1 MYICRFR
8 PSNIDEPIEWEDV
21 SSLAPS
27 SYARK
32 KNVFMKGAI
41 HWVAYKKEDE
51 THQRNS
57 VLFYNVKTEDF
68 SEMNFPSSI
77 EVTVASNY
85 LLGGEE
91 FKVDI
96 STTDQS
102 IQLVVGSF
110 LHDTGFDIWIMN
122 KYGNPISWSKRSHIS
137 PFTIPRNTDYRLN
150 ECLPEQTWMDR
161 LSNRQIDFDD
171 KLDEPLGIRNGEA
184 VWWKTKKGFLAL
196 HDAATRNIRY
206 APNIRHTQVE
216 GLQLFPDPMFVAKY
230 KESLVLLPEV
240 HFQISTNPLS
250 RPLPPLLDGLPT
262 AVQKEISV
270 LNQHNEKLVG
280 VLHDTRSREI
290 VVLCHGFKSSKDFN
304 ILVNLASAMEKESIS
319 AFRFNFPGNGESEG
333 LFQYGNY
340 CREVDDL
347 HSVVKYFNGESR
359 KVTTILGHREGGN
372 VVLLYASMHHDVQTV
387 INLSGCYNLKE
398 GIAEHLGKDFE
409 AAIKKYG
416 YIDVKNVAGN
426 SDYRVTEKSLM
437 DLLATNMDEAYVQ
450 IDKNCRVLTVHGS
463 ADIISSEDAL
473 EFNKIS
479 NHKSHIIQGATHCY
493 MLMSHQDELTTA
505 VLSFIKE
512 DQLQN

>member
-262 AVQKEISV
+262 AAVQKEISV

-290 VVLCHGFKSSKDFN
+290 VVLCHGFKSSKDRGFFVVVVVVRFLDVN
-304 ILVNLASAMEKESIS
+304 I
-319 AFRFNFPGNGESEG
+319 
-333 LFQYGNY
+333 
-340 CREVDDL
+340 
-347 HSVVKYFNGESR
+347 
-359 KVTTILGHREGGN
+359 
-372 VVLLYASMHHDVQTV
+372 
-387 INLSGCYNLKE
+387 
-398 GIAEHLGKDFE
+398 
-409 AAIKKYG
+409 
-416 YIDVKNVAGN
+416 
-426 SDYRVTEKSLM
+426 
-437 DLLATNMDEAYVQ
+437 
-450 IDKNCRVLTVHGS
+450 
-463 ADIISSEDAL
+463 
-473 EFNKIS
+473 
-479 NHKSHIIQGATHCY
+479 
-493 MLMSHQDELTTA
+493 
-505 VLSFIKE
+505 
-512 DQLQN
+512 

>member
-262 AVQKEISV
+262 GTWCSQCATSVCKQLYAIIKYSSPCSIWSVIPTGTAAVQKEISV

-290 VVLCHGFKSSKDFN
+290 VVLCHGFKSSKDRGFFVVVVVVRFLDVN
-304 ILVNLASAMEKESIS
+304 I
-319 AFRFNFPGNGESEG
+319 
-333 LFQYGNY
+333 
-340 CREVDDL
+340 
-347 HSVVKYFNGESR
+347 
-359 KVTTILGHREGGN
+359 
-372 VVLLYASMHHDVQTV
+372 
-387 INLSGCYNLKE
+387 
-398 GIAEHLGKDFE
+398 
-409 AAIKKYG
+409 
-416 YIDVKNVAGN
+416 
-426 SDYRVTEKSLM
+426 
-437 DLLATNMDEAYVQ
+437 
-450 IDKNCRVLTVHGS
+450 
-463 ADIISSEDAL
+463 
-473 EFNKIS
+473 
-479 NHKSHIIQGATHCY
+479 
-493 MLMSHQDELTTA
+493 
-505 VLSFIKE
+505 
-512 DQLQN
+512 